1 MLTTSRTC
9 WMSLLSLYFL
19 RSLLANLERVLPQLG
34 IDTDLAAWG
43 NILNPRF
50 QVNLQFKKKDCKLF
64 FVQRILLGIYNDTV
78 ERLEA
83 FLKYIYLV
91 LVAVPFQTNLETE
104 EVSAR
109 HDDEV
114 VVTESPAERLLKEK
128 IMHSE
133 EVITFSEEFQH
144 EMAVYSK
151 LRKPH
156 SNESVLKFW
165 SENKRRL
172 PLLSKAAKANA
183 WRSMFQFLS

>member
-1 MLTTSRTC
+1 MRMLTTSRTC

-43 NILNPRF
+43 NILNPPF

-114 VVTESPAERLLKEK
+114 VVTESPAERLD
-128 IMHSE
+128 
-133 EVITFSEEFQH
+133 VDD
-144 EMAVYSK
+144 
-151 LRKPH
+151 
-156 SNESVLKFW
+156 
-165 SENKRRL
+165 
-172 PLLSKAAKANA
+172 
-183 WRSMFQFLS
+183 

>member
-43 NILNPRF
+43 NILNPCF

-64 FVQRILLGIYNDTV
+64 FVQRILLCIYNDTV

-109 HDDEV
+109 HDEV
-114 VVTESPAERLLKEK
+114 VVTESPAERLD
-128 IMHSE
+128 
-133 EVITFSEEFQH
+133 VDD
-144 EMAVYSK
+144 
-151 LRKPH
+151 
-156 SNESVLKFW
+156 
-165 SENKRRL
+165 
-172 PLLSKAAKANA
+172 
-183 WRSMFQFLS
+183 

>member
-50 QVNLQFKKKDCKLF
+50 QVNLQFKKKDCKLH

-83 FLKYIYLV
+83 FLV

-109 HDDEV
+109 HDEEV
-114 VVTESPAERLLKEK
+114 VVTESPAERLD
-128 IMHSE
+128 
-133 EVITFSEEFQH
+133 VDD
-144 EMAVYSK
+144 
-151 LRKPH
+151 
-156 SNESVLKFW
+156 
-165 SENKRRL
+165 
-172 PLLSKAAKANA
+172 
-183 WRSMFQFLS
+183 

>member
-83 FLKYIYLV
+83 FLKYIDLV

-114 VVTESPAERLLKEK
+114 VVTESPAERLD
-128 IMHSE
+128 
-133 EVITFSEEFQH
+133 VDD
-144 EMAVYSK
+144 
-151 LRKPH
+151 
-156 SNESVLKFW
+156 
-165 SENKRRL
+165 
-172 PLLSKAAKANA
+172 
-183 WRSMFQFLS
+183 

>member
-50 QVNLQFKKKDCKLF
+50 QVNLQLKKKDCKLF
-64 FVQRILLGIYNDTV
+64 FVQRILLAIYNDTV

-83 FLKYIYLV
+83 FLV

-109 HDDEV
+109 HDEV
-114 VVTESPAERLLKEK
+114 VVTESPAERLD
-128 IMHSE
+128 
-133 EVITFSEEFQH
+133 VDD
-144 EMAVYSK
+144 
-151 LRKPH
+151 
-156 SNESVLKFW
+156 
-165 SENKRRL
+165 
-172 PLLSKAAKANA
+172 
-183 WRSMFQFLS
+183 